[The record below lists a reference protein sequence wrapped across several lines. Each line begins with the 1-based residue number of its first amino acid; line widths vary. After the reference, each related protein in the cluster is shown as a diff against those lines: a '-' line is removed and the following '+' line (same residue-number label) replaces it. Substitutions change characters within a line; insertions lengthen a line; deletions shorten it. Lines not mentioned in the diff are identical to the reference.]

1 MGDRDSD
8 NLTRRMN
15 REGKGLFE
23 MWLESER
30 QEQQSAPSRAPVS
43 QARSMQ
49 PAEAS
54 GINQSR
60 RQVSDLEHKLSGH
73 EEEASNLANEL
84 KRTQIRIAEQERM
97 LESLRNTAY
106 QQEQELM
113 RLQDEQRADEQALAS
128 ARQQLQNAEAQ
139 YQHQH
144 HQNNVQTAAYS
155 GYPAGNDVFSRHRDN
170 QVAVQAR
177 ATPLPEDYQPA
188 EWCLQKLLQHN
199 GLTRDYAMQQLDD
212 FKMYWLSTG
221 EARKA
226 WDYRFMKHVIY
237 QWRREKG
244 EKRTER
250 SQPTTEELTDRSWA
264 DKYDFDFD

>member
-1 MGDRDSD
+1 MGNRDSD

-30 QEQQSAPSRAPVS
+30 QDQPVPSRAPSPQTCSTSSAAPAVTPGIS
-43 QARSMQ
+43 QT
-49 PAEAS
+49 
-54 GINQSR
+54 R
-60 RQVSDLEHKLSGH
+60 RQVADLEHKLSGH
-73 EEEASNLANEL
+73 EEAASNLASEL

-106 QQEQELM
+106 QQEQELI
-113 RLQDEQRADEQALAS
+113 RLQEEQQSDEQALTT

-139 YQHQH
+139 CQ
-144 HQNNVQTAAYS
+144 QNQNSIQPAYS

-170 QVAVQAR
+170 QIAVQAR

-188 EWCLQKLLQHN
+188 EWCFQKLLQHN

-244 EKRTER
+244 EKRIER